1 MLKDLASKGPIW
13 HHCLG
18 RRQAD
23 WVQVA
28 SKKRHKCVRGTVGVQ
43 EALGRVGIGMMRNL
57 CDEMPWSKWRVIL
70 VRESH
75 WQSTG
80 DDPETE
86 LTKIVWGSQAS
97 ERHMKPVRK
106 MDRGKKEKGCRQGNM
121 KNLVE
126 RVFERWTF
134 CSWFFYKWNHFVGG
148 GTIIQ
153 SRISKP
159 RWVCSFTSIKNCQW
173 TLGNCTDYPRISISR
188 KPFFQTPSAGLLFE
202 GGTWAVCICILNF
215 VNWAEYLSSFL
226 LV

>member
-1 MLKDLASKGPIW
+1 MTPLSWKKAGK
-13 HHCLG
+13 LG
-18 RRQAD
+18 SGGQQEET
-23 WVQVA
+23 QVCQ
-28 SKKRHKCVRGTVGVQ
+28 RHSRCARGTWLCGNRHDEVSLWWN
-43 EALGRVGIGMMRNL
+43 ALACR
-57 CDEMPWSKWRVIL
+57 SKWRVIL

-134 CSWFFYKWNHFVGG
+134 CSWFSYKWNHFVGG

-153 SRISKP
+153 SRISEQ

-202 GGTWAVCICILNF
+202 GGTSAVCICILNF